1 MRKIN
6 LLFSAAKHL
15 VTSENRTQVMA
26 VLKRLTRVA
35 CEYRQWQFA
44 KALLLLNTFLNLLIR
59 IEITIVRNLN

>member
-35 CEYRQWQFA
+35 CEYRQ
-44 KALLLLNTFLNLLIR
+44 
-59 IEITIVRNLN
+59 